1 MKSRIQIAGVEHGS
15 KDLVLWKGELPQIS
29 GMPGMRLV
37 LNDSEK
43 DLSDAYTFRQVV
55 LEVDLQSGDLEQVV
69 YVTPVSREKARELL
83 AEAKEQPRVQ

>member
-1 MKSRIQIAGVEHGS
+1 MKSRIQMAGVEHGS

-43 DLSDAYTFRQVV
+43 DLSDAYTFRQVA
-55 LEVDLQSGDLEQVV
+55 LEVDVSSGDVEQVV
-69 YVTPVSREKARELL
+69 YVMPISKEKTRQLL
-83 AEAKEQPRVQ
+83 AEAREQPRA

>member
-1 MKSRIQIAGVEHGS
+1 
-15 KDLVLWKGELPQIS
+15 
-29 GMPGMRLV
+29 MRLV

>member
-43 DLSDAYTFRQVV
+43 DLSDAYSFRQVV

-69 YVTPVSREKARELL
+69 YVSPVSKAKARELL
-83 AEAKEQPRVQ
+83 TEAKEQPRA